1 MPRVARAALVPVAC
15 AMLAVTGCSFEFSV
29 GSTVDKAEL
38 EKQVMGALS
47 EQDRRPEDVT
57 CPDDLDSEVGATT
70 TCTVT
75 TRGGERDAKVTVTEV
90 GENDRVQ
97 FDVVL
102 SGDGD
107 GSGGSGDDSGE
118 SGSSAASD
126 SADGSGGDGAGS
138 DGDGGDGG
146 RASDPPADDEIDR
159 AALARQAAQSL
170 SREVGQHLGDVHCPE
185 HVKAEVGAT
194 TRCVLTNPEGTRF
207 GVTVEVTGLDAD
219 SQNANF
225 RVQVDEQPLQ
235 GGR

>member
-1 MPRVARAALVPVAC
+1 
-15 AMLAVTGCSFEFSV
+15 MLAVTGCSFEFSV
-29 GSTVDKAEL
+29 GSAVDKAEL

-57 CPDDLDSEVGATT
+57 CPDDLDSEVGAAT

-75 TRGGERDAKVTVTEV
+75 TRGGERDARVTVTEV
-90 GENDRVQ
+90 GENERVQ

-107 GSGGSGDDSGE
+107 GSGSGGGDAGE
-118 SGSSAASD
+118 SGSSEP
-126 SADGSGGDGAGS
+126 S
-138 DGDGGDGG
+138 DGTDRAGGDGG

-170 SREVGQHLGDVHCPE
+170 SREVGRHLGDVHCPE
-185 HVKAEVGAT
+185 HVEAEVGAT
-194 TRCVLTNPEGTRF
+194 ARCVLTNPEGTRF

-219 SQNANF
+219 AQNANF